1 MSNRFKRKE
10 VAANTLDIIEN
21 GFYLI
26 SSDVGK
32 EECKTVSIKDS
43 SLKCDDN
50 TKILDINDWEML
62 FEEHKGPLQLVGP
75 DTSYEVTPEMSISC
89 CQRLNREGYK
99 NITCLNFA
107 SAKNPCG
114 GMFKGSIAQE
124 ESLGLCSALYSSLS
138 KQENHY
144 ETNKKDPK
152 NGLYQ
157 DSLIYSPACTVF
169 RNDITYNLL
178 PSPFN
183 VNFISCP
190 AVNFSIAKVPN
201 IIVKETMKRRAK
213 AILSVAADDGCDAIV
228 LGAWGTGVFKND
240 IKDVA
245 EYFKECLM
253 TDSKES
259 STVKE
264 VDSCVKLRHNS
275 SIQKVVFAVG
285 PDEKKQKAFKNILDL
300 K

>member
-10 VAANTLDIIEN
+10 LAANTLDIIRN
-21 GFYLI
+21 GYYSI
-26 SSDVGK
+26 SADVRT
-32 EECKTVSIKDS
+32 EECSFISIKDS
-43 SLKCDDN
+43 VLKCDDN
-50 TKILDINDWEML
+50 TKILDMNDWKIL
-62 FEEHKGPLQLVGP
+62 FEKYKDPLQLVGP
-75 DTSYEVTPEMSISC
+75 DINYEVTAEMSISC

-99 NITCLNFA
+99 NIACLNFA

-124 ESLGLCSALYSSLS
+124 ESLGLCSALYSSLT
-138 KQENHY
+138 KQEEHY
-144 ETNKKDPK
+144 ESNRKDPK

-157 DSLIYSPACTVF
+157 DSLIYSPACPVF

-183 VNFISCP
+183 VSFISCP
-190 AVNFSIAKVPN
+190 AVNLSIAKAPN
-201 IIVKETMKRRAK
+201 TVVKETMKRRAK
-213 AILSVAADDGCDAIV
+213 AILSIAADEGCDAIV
-228 LGAWGTGVFKND
+228 LGAWGTGVFQND

-245 EYFKECLM
+245 EYFKDCLI
-253 TDSKES
+253 TDSEQS
-259 STVKE
+259 SAIKD
-264 VDSCVKLRHNS
+264 VDSCVDLFHKS

-285 PDEKKQKAFKNILDL
+285 PDVKKQEIFKTTLNL